1 MKSILPIFTGLL
13 VAGPLLHAQ
22 DTRLLDGKFLSD
34 LRTEAT
40 RKHPAA
46 RSAELRASAAAHDI
60 RGVRLWDDP
69 MVGLSV
75 MMADKAMRRDDG
87 DLRVSLEQPLPKPGL
102 FAANLARAEA
112 MQRAEQENSRT
123 SSLETGASAARDAIE
138 LALADESIALQ
149 TAQIRWLDSMVTN
162 ARQTALNPEG
172 TSIDALR
179 LDSELARENQ
189 ILQAARRTRES
200 VSRSLNLRLGRPLE
214 SPWPALR
221 LPSEPPP
228 VPVAT
233 AEIARISRVNPKVRS
248 MKEMASAATAET
260 RIADRDRV
268 PQLALS
274 VDADLYSGGDFRSA
288 SVGLKMSLPYFN
300 RSSYSAKIEAS
311 QLREKAAVKD
321 IETARLDVASAV
333 LAATTAAA
341 NAAAQARA
349 YSGDIHQRALQASQA
364 VETSWISSKSPL
376 TDLLESNRLLF
387 SIRLEQR
394 RFVALQLAAL
404 EELNLLVPVRP

>member
-1 MKSILPIFTGLL
+1 M
-13 VAGPLLHAQ
+13 AGSLLHAQ
-22 DTRLLDGKFLSD
+22 DTRLLDGKFLST
-34 LRTEAT
+34 LRTEAS

-46 RSAELRASAAAHDI
+46 RSAELRASAATSEI

-75 MMADKAMRRDDG
+75 MMAGKAMRRDDG
-87 DLRVSLEQPLPKPGL
+87 DIRVSLEQPLPKPGL
-102 FAANLARAEA
+102 FAANLAKAEA

-123 SSLETGASAARDAIE
+123 SSLETGAAAARDAIE

-162 ARQTALNPEG
+162 SRQTALNPEG

-179 LDSELARENQ
+179 LDSELARENE

-200 VSRSLNLRLGRPLE
+200 VARSLNLRLGRPLE
-214 SPWPALR
+214 SPWPTLR
-221 LPSEPPP
+221 LPTAPPP

-248 MKEMASAATAET
+248 MKEMASAANAET
-260 RIADRDRV
+260 RIADRDRL

-274 VDADLYSGGDFRSA
+274 IDADLYSGGDFRSA

-300 RSSYSAKIEAS
+300 RASYHAKIEAS
-311 QLREKAAVKD
+311 HLREKAAVKD
-321 IETARLDVASAV
+321 IETTRLEIASAV
-333 LAATTAAA
+333 LTATTAAA